1 MLQVVLEYERA
12 VIFRLGQLLPGG
24 AKGPGDMHWKTHKS
38 AHSTSTRFLKLCGDF
53 RPVYRS
59 ALYWILQKGW
69 SPHHY
74 TRCPATGGQRLFSLV
89 LFLPR
94 PVLFTCSFWQRT
106 AWLCQWTPW
115 SITACPTPS
124 WAWQTWRT
132 LITAQSRFFWG
143 NISEFFMR
151 WPFSRLLAQTSLRN
165 ILGTKNLH
173 EILSDRDSIAGAMQ
187 VSPTQQLIFISQ
199 NKWFLTE
206 LAGRGHCR
214 LGNKSG
220 KSRNVRFTLL
230 PLYNVKLFIAIITV
244 LVTDIHLAAK
254 MLDCLKTFNGPWQQR
269 LRQPGRP
276 EPR

>member
-74 TRCPATGGQRLFSLV
+74 TRCPATGGQTLYSLV

-132 LITAQSRFFWG
+132 LITAQSRFFGKYLWIFHEMTIFQTACTNITQKHSG
-143 NISEFFMR
+143 NEES
-151 WPFSRLLAQTSLRN
+151 S
-165 ILGTKNLH
+165 
-173 EILSDRDSIAGAMQ
+173 RDSQWQRQHCGRHAG
-187 VSPTQQLIFISQ
+187 VTH
-199 NKWFLTE
+199 T
-206 LAGRGHCR
+206 
-214 LGNKSG
+214 
-220 KSRNVRFTLL
+220 
-230 PLYNVKLFIAIITV
+230 AIN
-244 LVTDIHLAAK
+244 IH
-254 MLDCLKTFNGPWQQR
+254 QS
-269 LRQPGRP
+269 
-276 EPR
+276 E